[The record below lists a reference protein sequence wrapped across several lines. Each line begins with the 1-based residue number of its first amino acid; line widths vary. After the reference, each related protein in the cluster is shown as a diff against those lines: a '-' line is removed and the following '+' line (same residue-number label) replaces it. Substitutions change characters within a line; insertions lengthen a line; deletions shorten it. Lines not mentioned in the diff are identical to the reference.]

1 MFIKHFTDPVLS
13 MLTQSNVTSNSNGD
27 IQKKKKKLCTYN
39 RAFPFLKVWGIS
51 FFWIVT
57 QPWYTIGHLRPEP
70 I

>member
-1 MFIKHFTDPVLS
+1 MSQVIAT
-13 MLTQSNVTSNSNGD
+13 VTFK
-27 IQKKKKKLCTYN
+27 KKKKKLHTYN

-57 QPWYTIGHLRPEP
+57 QPWYTIGHLRPEH